1 MWRLTELATG
11 GSKLP
16 LRTSNHHS
24 LTKALLYA
32 QEHRIQ
38 DLGHRPTTSTEVE
51 VGQRTAIEAE
61 DELLVPSGPASH
73 VPGPPTDPGTP
84 PELALDPASALGAH
98 SSKGP
103 QIDSGDPLPR
113 PCEVATPV
121 ERVWGP
127 LGRTGEKA
135 EVRDFAGRDL
145 DGLPTRT
152 MRARPEGPLVKGQE
166 PSAMEDTCQ
175 RTRWTSPPP
184 GGRARTRTRARSE
197 GNTQWEETRGLC
209 EASNC
214 SWLSPRPGTRHPKEG
229 ESPGWT
235 PPASGGQRH
244 RQKLRPAKLQGG
256 D

>member
-1 MWRLTELATG
+1 MVEALPLSVNQVLKDPRPPPMGTQSFNLGPESTPVPTPTSGREERTMWRLTELATG

-32 QEHRIQ
+32 QEHRNQ

-51 VGQRTAIEAE
+51 VGQRTALEAE

-113 PCEVATPV
+113 PCEVAAPV

-127 LGRTGEKA
+127 LGRTGGKA
-135 EVRDFAGRDL
+135 EA
-145 DGLPTRT
+145 
-152 MRARPEGPLVKGQE
+152 
-166 PSAMEDTCQ
+166 
-175 RTRWTSPPP
+175 
-184 GGRARTRTRARSE
+184 
-197 GNTQWEETRGLC
+197 
-209 EASNC
+209 
-214 SWLSPRPGTRHPKEG
+214 
-229 ESPGWT
+229 
-235 PPASGGQRH
+235 
-244 RQKLRPAKLQGG
+244 
-256 D
+256 